1 MIDRLVQTLRTAF
14 KSRVVMAMAFCGA
27 AAVLSGILCLVLRQP
42 ALAVLPLALFALMA
56 VMAVSQLVSM
66 RWLQETE
73 ARKAHSRNREL
84 RELVRGLSAPAAK
97 ASAPAAE
104 RTNPAAERTNPAA
117 ERTNPAAER
126 TKSAPTAAP
135 TAGRAVGRLA
145 AAVTDDRDRQ
155 AKILR
160 YLGAPVTAPWGGRVV
175 YSIMGQEL
183 YRYLGDAHALEPL
196 RPSTIAAQ
204 IANGRGFALVID
216 DSAFTAGIWF
226 GADSAAGTLL
236 ANEILRAL
244 AECRSQ
250 GMPAYFVRTRL
261 ETDIYTTDFEAASD
275 VVFSER
281 SSLAEWTE
289 DYRFG
294 LLTSLEAF
302 AKMNRGALIGS
313 P

>member
-84 RELVRGLSAPAAK
+84 HELVRGLSAPAAK
-97 ASAPAAE
+97 ASAPAAKA
-104 RTNPAAERTNPAA
+104 TA
-117 ERTNPAAER
+117 PAAER
-126 TKSAPTAAP
+126 TKSVPTAAP

-204 IANGRGFALVID
+204 IANGRGSALVID

-261 ETDIYTTDFEAASD
+261 ESDIYTTDFEAASD

-294 LLTSLEAF
+294 LLTSLETF

>member
-1 MIDRLVQTLRTAF
+1 
-14 KSRVVMAMAFCGA
+14 
-27 AAVLSGILCLVLRQP
+27 
-42 ALAVLPLALFALMA
+42 
-56 VMAVSQLVSM
+56 M

-97 ASAPAAE
+97 AGAPAAKA
-104 RTNPAAERTNPAA
+104 TA
-117 ERTNPAAER
+117 PAAER

-183 YRYLGDAHALEPL
+183 YRYLGDAHALESL

-204 IANGRGFALVID
+204 IANGRGSAVVID

-244 AECRSQ
+244 AECRSR
-250 GMPAYFVRTRL
+250 GVPAYFVRTRL
-261 ETDIYTTDFEAASD
+261 EADIYTTDFEAASD

>member
-14 KSRVVMAMAFCGA
+14 KSRVVMAMAFSGA

-56 VMAVSQLVSM
+56 VTAVSQLVRM

-84 RELVRGLSAPAAK
+84 RELVRDLSAPAAKAGAPAAK

-104 RTNPAAERTNPAA
+104 RTKP
-117 ERTNPAAER
+117 
-126 TKSAPTAAP
+126 APTAAP
-135 TAGRAVGRLA
+135 AAGRAVGRLA

-183 YRYLGDAHALEPL
+183 YRYLGDAHALESL

-204 IANGRGFALVID
+204 IANGRGSALVIE

-244 AECRSQ
+244 AECRSR
-250 GMPAYFVRTRL
+250 GVPAYFVRTRL
-261 ETDIYTTDFEAASD
+261 EADIYTTDFEAASD

-302 AKMNRGALIGS
+302 ATTNRGALIAS

>member
-97 ASAPAAE
+97 ASA
-104 RTNPAAERTNPAA
+104 PAAERTNPAA

-261 ETDIYTTDFEAASD
+261 EADIYTTDFEAASD

>member
-97 ASAPAAE
+97 ASA
-104 RTNPAAERTNPAA
+104 PAA

-261 ETDIYTTDFEAASD
+261 EADIYTTDFEAASD

>member
-14 KSRVVMAMAFCGA
+14 KSRVVIAVAFCGT
-27 AAVLSGILCLVLRQP
+27 AAVLSGSLYVVLRQP

-56 VMAVSQLVSM
+56 VIAVSQLVRM

-73 ARKAHSRNREL
+73 ARKAHASTGEL

-97 ASAPAAE
+97 ASAPAAKASA
-104 RTNPAAERTNPAA
+104 PAAERKQSAA
-117 ERTNPAAER
+117 P
-126 TKSAPTAAP
+126 AAP

-175 YSIMGQEL
+175 YSIIGQDL
-183 YRYLGDAHALEPL
+183 YRYLGDAHALESL

-204 IANGRGFALVID
+204 IANGRGSALVID

-236 ANEILRAL
+236 ANEILQAL

-261 ETDIYTTDFEAASD
+261 EADIYTTDFEAASD
-275 VVFSER
+275 VVFSDR
-281 SSLAEWTE
+281 SSMAEWTE
-289 DYRFG
+289 DYGFG
-294 LLTSLEAF
+294 LLTSLETF
-302 AKMNRGALIGS
+302 AKMNRGALIAS

>member
-56 VMAVSQLVSM
+56 VTAVSQLVRM

-97 ASAPAAE
+97 ASAPAAKA
-104 RTNPAAERTNPAA
+104 TA
-117 ERTNPAAER
+117 PAAER

-183 YRYLGDAHALEPL
+183 YRYLGDAHALESL

-204 IANGRGFALVID
+204 IANGRGSALVIE

-244 AECRSQ
+244 AECRSR
-250 GMPAYFVRTRL
+250 GVPAYFVRTRL
-261 ETDIYTTDFEAASD
+261 EADIYTTDFEAASD

-302 AKMNRGALIGS
+302 ATTNRGALIAS

>member
-1 MIDRLVQTLRTAF
+1 MIDRLVQTLRTAL
-14 KSRVVMAMAFCGA
+14 KSRVLIAMAFCGA

-104 RTNPAAERTNPAA
+104 RTNPAAERT
-117 ERTNPAAER
+117 
-126 TKSAPTAAP
+126 KSAPTAAP

-183 YRYLGDAHALEPL
+183 YRYLGDAHALESL

-204 IANGRGFALVID
+204 IANGRGSALVIE

-244 AECRSQ
+244 AECRSR
-250 GMPAYFVRTRL
+250 GVPAYFVRTRL
-261 ETDIYTTDFEAASD
+261 EADIYTTDFEAASD

-281 SSLAEWTE
+281 SALAEWTE

-302 AKMNRGALIGS
+302 ATTNRGALIAS

>member
-56 VMAVSQLVSM
+56 VTAVSQLVRM

-97 ASAPAAE
+97 AGAPAAKA
-104 RTNPAAERTNPAA
+104 TA
-117 ERTNPAAER
+117 PAAER

-183 YRYLGDAHALEPL
+183 YRYLGDAHALESL

-204 IANGRGFALVID
+204 IANGRGSALVIE

-244 AECRSQ
+244 AECRSR
-250 GMPAYFVRTRL
+250 GVPAYFVKTRL
-261 ETDIYTTDFEAASD
+261 EADIYTTDFEAASD

-281 SSLAEWTE
+281 SALAEWTE

-302 AKMNRGALIGS
+302 ATTDRGALIAS

>member
-27 AAVLSGILCLVLRQP
+27 AAVLSGILCLVFRQP

-73 ARKAHSRNREL
+73 ARKAHARNGEL

-104 RTNPAAERTNPAA
+104 RTNPAAERT
-117 ERTNPAAER
+117 
-126 TKSAPTAAP
+126 KSVPTAAP

-204 IANGRGFALVID
+204 IANGRGSALVID
-216 DSAFTAGIWF
+216 DSAFTDGIWF

-261 ETDIYTTDFEAASD
+261 EADIYTTDFEAAAD

>member
-14 KSRVVMAMAFCGA
+14 KSRVVMAMAFSGA
-27 AAVLSGILCLVLRQP
+27 AAVLSGILCLVLGQP

-56 VMAVSQLVSM
+56 VTAVSQLVRM

-84 RELVRGLSAPAAK
+84 RELVRDLSAPAAKAGAPAAK

-104 RTNPAAERTNPAA
+104 RTKP
-117 ERTNPAAER
+117 
-126 TKSAPTAAP
+126 APTAAP
-135 TAGRAVGRLA
+135 AAGRAVGRLA

-183 YRYLGDAHALEPL
+183 YRYLGDAHALESL

-204 IANGRGFALVID
+204 IANGRGSALVIE

-244 AECRSQ
+244 AECRSR
-250 GMPAYFVRTRL
+250 GVPAYFVRTRL
-261 ETDIYTTDFEAASD
+261 EADIYTTDFEAASD

-302 AKMNRGALIGS
+302 ATTNRGALIAS

>member
-56 VMAVSQLVSM
+56 VTAVSQLVRM

-84 RELVRGLSAPAAK
+84 RVLVRGLSAPAAK
-97 ASAPAAE
+97 AGAPAAKA
-104 RTNPAAERTNPAA
+104 TA
-117 ERTNPAAER
+117 PAAER

-183 YRYLGDAHALEPL
+183 YRYLGDAHALESL

-204 IANGRGFALVID
+204 IANGRGSALVIE

-244 AECRSQ
+244 AECRSR
-250 GMPAYFVRTRL
+250 GVPAYFVRTRL
-261 ETDIYTTDFEAASD
+261 EADIYTTDFEAASD

-302 AKMNRGALIGS
+302 ATTNRGALIAS

>member
-14 KSRVVMAMAFCGA
+14 KSRVVMAMAFCGT

-73 ARKAHSRNREL
+73 ARKAHTRNREL

-97 ASAPAAE
+97 ASAPAAK
-104 RTNPAAERTNPAA
+104 ASS
-117 ERTNPAAER
+117 PAAER

-175 YSIMGQEL
+175 YSILGQEL

-204 IANGRGFALVID
+204 IANGRGAALVID
-216 DSAFTAGIWF
+216 DSAFTGGIWF

-236 ANEILRAL
+236 ANEILRAF

-250 GMPAYFVRTRL
+250 GVPAYFVRTRL
-261 ETDIYTTDFEAASD
+261 EANIYTTDFEAASD

-294 LLTSLEAF
+294 LLASLEAF
-302 AKMNRGALIGS
+302 ATMNKGALIGS